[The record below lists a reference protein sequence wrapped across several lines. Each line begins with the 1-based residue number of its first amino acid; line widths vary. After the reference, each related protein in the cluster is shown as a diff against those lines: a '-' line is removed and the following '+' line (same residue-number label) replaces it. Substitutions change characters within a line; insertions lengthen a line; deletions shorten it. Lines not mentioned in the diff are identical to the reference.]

1 MQQFIDSYIATLS
14 GQFFINQVITIL
26 LLVIYGVVFVG
37 IIRGKSLSIAD
48 YILAYPLSLLAY
60 SISGYFL
67 LSAGIKFNKYSV
79 IITMALFLI
88 ITAVFFRKRIN
99 IKSLINKNTLI
110 KKTVRIF
117 SKKKISYLLFDGNMI
132 K

>member
-48 YILAYPLSLLAY
+48 YILAYPLYA
-60 SISGYFL
+60 IRNI
-67 LSAGIKFNKYSV
+67 ANGITESTSEPRQPMSNQ
-79 IITMALFLI
+79 A
-88 ITAVFFRKRIN
+88 
-99 IKSLINKNTLI
+99 
-110 KKTVRIF
+110 
-117 SKKKISYLLFDGNMI
+117 
-132 K
+132 

>member
-79 IITMALFLI
+79 VNDLIGVRVLYLYQDQFQLQSFLHH
-88 ITAVFFRKRIN
+88 V
-99 IKSLINKNTLI
+99 L
-110 KKTVRIF
+110 
-117 SKKKISYLLFDGNMI
+117 
-132 K
+132 